1 MNLSIVLPSTCTAL
15 SFRSCDIALG
25 FSAVRTCVRRGNVRV
40 WPALLNSGELGE
52 WLFNKENTRRREGGV
67 APEVRVQILVS

>member
-1 MNLSIVLPSTCTAL
+1 M
-15 SFRSCDIALG
+15 
-25 FSAVRTCVRRGNVRV
+25 RV